1 MLLFITLWRYGLWS
15 SQGWLVGLLRR
26 KDGCPVSRDDRV
38 FVTYNETFGSMSAS
52 EQLRTNINPHLLSVD
67 CCWVKGGV
75 GAQLPRSVSVYQLL
89 LFKHHVFVILGA
101 IWV

>member
-38 FVTYNETFGSMSAS
+38 FVRYNETFGSMSAS
-52 EQLRTNINPHLLSVD
+52 EQLRTY
-67 CCWVKGGV
+67 
-75 GAQLPRSVSVYQLL
+75 LPLPNLILTPTCYQLTVVGL
-89 LFKHHVFVILGA
+89 RER
-101 IWV
+101 

>member
-15 SQGWLVGLLRR
+15 SQGWLVGLFRR

-52 EQLRTNINPHLLSVD
+52 EQLRTY
-67 CCWVKGGV
+67 
-75 GAQLPRSVSVYQLL
+75 LPLPNLILTPTCYQLTVVGL
-89 LFKHHVFVILGA
+89 REG
-101 IWV
+101 